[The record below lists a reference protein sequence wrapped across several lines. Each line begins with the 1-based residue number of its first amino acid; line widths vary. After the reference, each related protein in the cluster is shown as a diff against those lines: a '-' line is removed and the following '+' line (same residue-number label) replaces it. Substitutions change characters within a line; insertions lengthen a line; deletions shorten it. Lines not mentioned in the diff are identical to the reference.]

1 MTINHEH
8 KLPELSVIET
18 AELNSMRAAL
28 VENAR
33 QINNLRAHTA
43 ALRNQ
48 TDDARTQ
55 WAKADGEVSDLRLEN
70 ASLKA
75 TVNQLRINTLS
86 DEDAALL
93 GVKKPFELEREIAA
107 LQRKLDF
114 AREDAAKHSDRA
126 NRIQGMLNIQTE
138 GRNNWQQRARRA
150 EGSVVD
156 LERKLVETRAR
167 ISNAELRSTQN
178 HNAWLD
184 EQLRG
189 PGLALP
195 NGRYMMQSGVGDL
208 LTIKRDS

>member
-18 AELNSMRAAL
+18 EELNSMRAAL
-28 VENAR
+28 VESAR
-33 QINNLRAHTA
+33 QINNLKAHTA

-86 DEDAALL
+86 DEDAKLL
-93 GVKKPFELEREIAA
+93 GVKKPFELEIAA
-107 LQRKLDF
+107 LERKLDF
-114 AREDAAKHSDRA
+114 ARDDAAKHSDRA
-126 NRIQGMLNIQTE
+126 ASVRRQLNDAYLQ
-138 GRNNWQQRARRA
+138 RDSWQQRARRA

-167 ISNAELRSTQN
+167 ISNAEMLATQR

-195 NGRYMMQSGVGDL
+195 NGRYMMQSSVGDL